1 MGEERKLGKV
11 KKEGVVLL
19 KMDRH
24 VGFGI
29 RLISLL

>member
-11 KKEGVVLL
+11 KKGVVLL